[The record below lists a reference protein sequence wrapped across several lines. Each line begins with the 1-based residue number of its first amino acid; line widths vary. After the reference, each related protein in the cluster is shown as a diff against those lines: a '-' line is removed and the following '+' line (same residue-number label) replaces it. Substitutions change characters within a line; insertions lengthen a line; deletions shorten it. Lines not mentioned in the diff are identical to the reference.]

1 MFAINSISPN
11 FQAKAPA
18 SCNKFAEQKAERFF
32 EITKEVTQKATEKV
46 NTQNL
51 KEAVLSKFSHTENSV
66 SCVIKQA
73 PKVYETTSR
82 KLAEQKGARLFQ
94 EI

>member
-18 SCNKFAEQKAERFF
+18 SCNKFAEQKAKSLL
-32 EITKEVTQKATEKV
+32 EIANKSIKETKTPQISNIILPKI
-46 NTQNL
+46 NL
-51 KEAVLSKFSHTENSV
+51 SENIIE
-66 SCVIKQA
+66 CVVKQA
-73 PKVYETTSR
+73 PKEYAVTSQ

>member
-11 FQAKAPA
+11 FQAKPV
-18 SCNKFAEQKAERFF
+18 SCGKFAQQKAERFF
-32 EITKEVTQKATEKV
+32 EATKEVAQKAREKV
-46 NTQNL
+46 NAQNL
-51 KEAVLSKFSHTENSV
+51 KEAVLSKFSQTENSV

-73 PKVYETTSR
+73 PKIYKTTSR
-82 KLAEQKGARLFQ
+82 KLAEQKGARLFH

>member
-11 FQAKAPA
+11 FQAKPV
-18 SCNKFAEQKAERFF
+18 SCEKLAQQKIDKFF
-32 EITKEVTQKATEKV
+32 EATKEVAQKATEKV
-46 NTQNL
+46 NAKNL
-51 KEAVLSKFSHTENSV
+51 KEAVLSKFSQTENTV
-66 SCVIKQA
+66 NCIAKQA
-73 PKVYETTSR
+73 PQVYETTSK

>member
-1 MFAINSISPN
+1 MLAINSISPN
-11 FQAKAPA
+11 FQAKISSSKLAQ
-18 SCNKFAEQKAERFF
+18 QKADRFF
-32 EITKEVTQKATEKV
+32 EATKEAAQKATEKV
-46 NTQNL
+46 NAQNL
-51 KEAVLSKFSHTENSV
+51 KEAVLSKFSQTENSV
-66 SCVIKQA
+66 NCVIKQA

>member
-11 FQAKAPA
+11 FQAKPV
-18 SCNKFAEQKAERFF
+18 SCEKFAQQKAERFF
-32 EITKEVTQKATEKV
+32 EATKEVAQKATEKV
-46 NTQNL
+46 NAQNL
-51 KEAVLSKFSHTENSV
+51 KEAVLTKFSQTENSV
-66 SCVIKQA
+66 NCVIKQA